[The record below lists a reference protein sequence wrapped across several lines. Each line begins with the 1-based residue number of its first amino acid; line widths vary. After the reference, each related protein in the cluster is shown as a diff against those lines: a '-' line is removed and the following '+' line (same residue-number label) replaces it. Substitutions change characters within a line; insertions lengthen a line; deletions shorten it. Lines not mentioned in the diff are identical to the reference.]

1 MSGCRDER
9 YPIGTEFSSM
19 HRISLRTFAEGNR
32 KMFLKIT
39 LKSN

>member
-9 YPIGTEFSSM
+9 YPIGTGFCSM
-19 HRISLRTFAEGNR
+19 HRISRRTFAEGNR
-32 KMFLKIT
+32 KMFSKID